1 MFWLLIW
8 EFSRLYYCEM
18 QNKVFVMCIIVEQ
31 GCFLTELRIAG
42 NGNKLIYFCKATSW
56 TYSTKLLHIKPISLA
71 AETLALVYLR
81 LKVLETSIWG

>member
-8 EFSRLYYCEM
+8 EFGRLYYREM

-42 NGNKLIYFCKATSW
+42 KWRQQTNLFLQGNFMNLQ
-56 TYSTKLLHIKPISLA
+56 H
-71 AETLALVYLR
+71 
-81 LKVLETSIWG
+81 